1 MWAVHASLRVKKQWP
16 EGHWLGPARS
26 SVAHAGWVVPIS
38 KKAEARLGFRPSRLY
53 LFWIKGV
60 FCKTYFFVK
69 SLWFYSFLFWYDL
82 VKQAFFY
89 IRKFK
94 KKLKFIDLFMGS
106 FHFFPDCFVLDISLH
121 ISSIDFYCEMQLWYT
136 IHFFSFFKN
145 FFF

>member
-1 MWAVHASLRVKKQWP
+1 
-16 EGHWLGPARS
+16 
-26 SVAHAGWVVPIS
+26 
-38 KKAEARLGFRPSRLY
+38 
-53 LFWIKGV
+53 V

-121 ISSIDFYCEMQLWYT
+121 ISSIDFHCEMQLRYT
-136 IHFFSFFKN
+136 IHFFSFF
-145 FFF
+145 

>member
-1 MWAVHASLRVKKQWP
+1 
-16 EGHWLGPARS
+16 
-26 SVAHAGWVVPIS
+26 
-38 KKAEARLGFRPSRLY
+38 
-53 LFWIKGV
+53 V

-121 ISSIDFYCEMQLWYT
+121 ISSIDFHCEMQLRYT
-136 IHFFSFFKN
+136 IHFFSFFLK
-145 FFF
+145 FFFKKICTSLFIHTSGKNTICFFFLRNIYQR